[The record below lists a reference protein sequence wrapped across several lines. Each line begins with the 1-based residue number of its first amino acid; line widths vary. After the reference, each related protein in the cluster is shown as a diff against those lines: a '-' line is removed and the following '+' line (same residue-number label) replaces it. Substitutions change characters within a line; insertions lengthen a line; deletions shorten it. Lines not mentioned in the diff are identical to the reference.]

1 MKHIKTYTLFESEET
16 KIFESVLTKSELVNK
31 IKYLSNYLHN
41 YMKDV
46 NKFTTS
52 NLNFSFSYDTEL
64 EIRQIF
70 DVTEDLNENSPDGF
84 ITSIANEFI
93 TWSNSFIKDYGFN
106 GRLVDELK
114 TFQLDENYETYDDEY
129 KKSNSRKL
137 YDQRFL
143 HLLYFYVGQTIKKMI
158 SSTTWDIPNEDKELT
173 EEDMDF
179 IFDSLRSDYDI
190 TSDYV
195 GGYKV
200 IDRNTKWKEKRGL
213 IIRLPMIGSDRWHG
227 VVISNDS
234 DFMYRLQ
241 SYFGGAIIIPG
252 HYEYYKIYLP
262 FYKI

>member
-1 MKHIKTYTLFESEET
+1 MRHLKTY
-16 KIFESVLTKSELVNK
+16 KIFESVLSKRELVNK
-31 IKYLSNYLHN
+31 IKYLSDYLHN

-46 NKFTTS
+46 NKFTGS
-52 NLNFSFSYDTEL
+52 NLNFSFGYDTEL

-93 TWSNSFIKDYGFN
+93 TWSNYKFGGLN
-106 GRLVDELK
+106 DELK

-129 KKSNSRKL
+129 KKSNSRIL
-137 YDQRFL
+137 YEQRVH
-143 HLLYFYVGQTIKKMI
+143 HLLYIYVGQTIKKMI
-158 SSTTWDIPNEDKELT
+158 SGTTWDIPSEDKKLT
-173 EEDMDF
+173 EEDMNF
-179 IFDSLRSDYDI
+179 IFDSLSSDYDI
-190 TSDYV
+190 TSDYNME
-195 GGYKV
+195 GFKV
-200 IDRNTKWKEKRGL
+200 TDRNTKWKEKRGL

-262 FYKI
+262 FCKM